1 MNTAPATRPD
11 DDLLDDFA
19 LAAMD
24 FDGHDEGPVAKAL
37 TKAVK
42 AMREAVELA
51 RQEEQAAAWWTKKV
65 NDWVTWSRMPEGKTR
80 RRAAALVCGDFDD
93 IPTAIDFL
101 TCPPLDGLSLLSL
114 SDGGRTPTN
123 AYEAFAAHRR
133 GALAMELELA
143 ESRGPVERYTYRL
156 RMLRGLG
163 ESRTKIYRW
172 RSLAGRCG
180 FRLLNKSADTPRE
193 APSGIQIITAAPG
206 NRRAATSGVNHDALS
221 SDSLARVRDGP

>member
-1 MNTAPATRPD
+1 MNTAPATRPS

-24 FDGHDEGPVAKAL
+24 FDGLDEGPAAKAL
-37 TKAVK
+37 RKAFS
-42 AMREAVELA
+42 AIREAVKIA

-65 NDWVTWSRMPEGKTR
+65 NDWVAWSRIKKQKTR
-80 RRAAALVCGDFDD
+80 RRAASLICRDFDD

-101 TCPPLDGLSLLSL
+101 TCPPLDSLSLLSL
-114 SDGGRTPTN
+114 SDGGRIPTN
-123 AYEAFAAHRR
+123 AYEAFAARRR
-133 GALAMELELA
+133 GGLAEELELA

-172 RSLAGRCG
+172 RSLAARCG

-193 APSGIQIITAAPG
+193 APSGIQIKPLACI
-206 NRRAATSGVNHDALS
+206 RRATTSGVSNDALS
-221 SDSLARVRDGP
+221 SDGMARVRDGP